1 MDVILIAAITM
12 DGYIARH
19 HHEVI
24 DWSEDLRLFKEQT
37 LGYPVI
43 MGSNTSGCLQ
53 TVLIGREIIVVHRN
67 DNTKAILDEIKSEKC
82 FIAGGGK
89 TNFRFAPHLT
99 HLYLTTHPFIFGK
112 GIPLF
117 DGKIKELK
125 LELENVNP
133 IVKEK
138 GVYQFQYRADLNLA
152 AK

>member
-1 MDVILIAAITM
+1 MKIILIAAITM

-24 DWSEDLRLFKEQT
+24 DWSEDLHLFKEQT
-37 LGYPVI
+37 LGFPII
-43 MGSNTSGCLQ
+43 MGSNTFDCLQ
-53 TVLIGREIIVVHRN
+53 KELTGRKIIVVHRN
-67 DNTKAILDEIKSEKC
+67 NNPESVLDEINAEKC

-99 HLYLTTHPFIFGK
+99 HLYLTTHPLIFGK

-117 DGKIKELK
+117 DGITEELK
-125 LELENVNP
+125 LELEKVNT

-138 GVYQFQYRADLNLA
+138 GVYQFQYRVG
-152 AK
+152 

>member
-1 MDVILIAAITM
+1 MDIILIAAITM

-24 DWSEDLRLFKEQT
+24 DWSEDLRLFKQQT

-43 MGSNTSGCLQ
+43 MGSNTFDCLQ
-53 TVLIGREIIVVHRN
+53 KVLIGREIIVVHRN

-99 HLYLTTHPFIFGK
+99 HLYLTTHPLIFGK

-117 DGKIKELK
+117 DGKINELK
-125 LELENVNP
+125 LNLEKTIPV
-133 IVKEK
+133 VEK
-138 GVYQFQYRADLNLA
+138 KGIYQFQYRVD
-152 AK
+152 